1 MQEEGEII
9 NTVRENNVKENELEM
24 LMDRTPEWAI
34 YETHRDANK
43 KQIGE
48 EGYDPTT
55 LHIPK
60 LEYQRLTNV
69 RK

>member
-43 KQIGE
+43 K
-48 EGYDPTT
+48 
-55 LHIPK
+55 
-60 LEYQRLTNV
+60 
-69 RK
+69 